1 MVSGRHLTQAVTG
14 SGSVGVLLQHR
25 LNLVGVHEV
34 RDDFDG
40 RGGAFQLGRELSTRS
55 FMLAVPLALPASE
68 VVTLT
73 STPRSAATDSTLT
86 FNSTDVPMPLPHTQ
100 RMFMIPSFLSLE

>member
-25 LNLVGVHEV
+25 LNLVVMTSTGVVVPSSSGASSAEV
-34 RDDFDG
+34 
-40 RGGAFQLGRELSTRS
+40 STRS
-55 FMLAVPLALPASE
+55 FMLAVPVALPASE

-73 STPRSAATDSTLT
+73 SMPRSAATDSTLT

>member
-1 MVSGRHLTQAVTG
+1 MVSGRHLTPAVTG
-14 SGSVGVLLQHR
+14 RVSVGVLLQHR
-25 LNLVGVHEV
+25 LNLIGVVVPSSSGASSAEV
-34 RDDFDG
+34 
-40 RGGAFQLGRELSTRS
+40 STRS

>member
-1 MVSGRHLTQAVTG
+1 MKFVMTSTGVVVPSSSGA
-14 SGSVGVLLQHR
+14 SSA
-25 LNLVGVHEV
+25 EV
-34 RDDFDG
+34 
-40 RGGAFQLGRELSTRS
+40 STRS